1 MRRRQGGAA
10 SIALVLSLAVIGVIQ
25 ALNTPGGAAQLRIQ
39 PRAKFGSVTAV
50 VPLQAPRTLRPFHRS
65 PQQGHWREVGRLA
78 DNHSAVYETTLQLP
92 DNPAVSAGIAWM
104 DTKLLKARLYSGSLS
119 PGGLFWKYTA
129 PISRTGSRTLVASF
143 NGGFLLKDSGGGYL
157 SEGHLVAP
165 LRAGAA
171 SLVIYK
177 SGFATV
183 GEWGRDVSMTSS
195 VVAVRQNLTL
205 LVDNGKPAPGL
216 NPADISVWGTSLH
229 NLPNTWRSGLGVTT
243 DGALVYVVGPMN
255 IVDLANI
262 LVRAGAIRAMT
273 LDMNPNWPIFATYD
287 PATNNGTA
295 SPANGTDL
303 LPTMIQTPAR
313 FFTPAYSRDFI
324 TMSAP

>member
-1 MRRRQGGAA
+1 
-10 SIALVLSLAVIGVIQ
+10 
-25 ALNTPGGAAQLRIQ
+25 
-39 PRAKFGSVTAV
+39 
-50 VPLQAPRTLRPFHRS
+50 LRPFHGS
-65 PQQGHWREVGRLA
+65 SQQGHWRGVGRLV
-78 DNHSAVYETTLQLP
+78 DNRPAVYETTLQLP
-92 DNPAVSAGIAWM
+92 DDPAVAAGISWM

-129 PISRTGSRTLVASF
+129 PISQIASRTLVASF
-143 NGGFLLKDSGGGYL
+143 NGGFLLKDSRGGYL

-177 SGFATV
+177 NGFATV
-183 GEWGRDVSMTSS
+183 GKWGRDVSMTSS

-205 LVDNGKPAPGL
+205 LVDNGHPVPGL
-216 NPADISVWGTSLH
+216 NPADISVWGTSV
-229 NLPNTWRSGLGVTT
+229 NKLPNTWRSGLCVTA
-243 DGALVYVVGPMN
+243 DGALVYVVGPMD

-273 LDMNPNWPIFATYD
+273 LDMNPNWPVFSTYD
-287 PATNNGTA
+287 PATANGAA